1 MKSLPMLL
9 TAVLLAAGAMATT
22 LTPIGAAAQNR
33 SRIVIG
39 MQLEPP
45 HLDPTA
51 GAAAA
56 IDEVT
61 YSNLFESLTRIDSLR
76 DTIASYANVLDLRW
90 YRLETRPLRWRP
102 PRR

>member
-1 MKSLPMLL
+1 MRSFPV
-9 TAVLLAAGAMATT
+9 TAAAILLAASVATT
-22 LTPIGAAAQNR
+22 VTPTGAAAQNR
-33 SRIVIG
+33 NRVVIG

-61 YSNLFESLTRIDSLR
+61 YSNLFESLTRIDAR
-76 DTIASYANVLDLRW
+76 GEVIPD
-90 YRLETRPLRWRP
+90 WRNAGRS
-102 PRR
+102 RRTA

>member
-1 MKSLPMLL
+1 MPRKNGQRRRSDEIHSRALDRYPSGGRHRGGDHD
-9 TAVLLAAGAMATT
+9 AHRS
-22 LTPIGAAAQNR
+22 AAQNR
-33 SRIVIG
+33 DRIVIG

-61 YSNLFESLTRIDSLR
+61 YSNLFESLTGSMRAGR
-76 DTIASYANVLDLRW
+76 
-90 YRLETRPLRWRP
+90 
-102 PRR
+102 